1 MLSITQHVEEKQQ
14 EILQNHGLTD
24 WQEDLPEERP
34 NFREDLG
41 IPRRTRITHNNQVQR
56 ELREN
61 ISAIS
66 AENEEKLNKFEEI
79 RLVAKFFCETGTNYN
94 LARYF
99 FPDM

>member
-14 EILQNHGLTD
+14 EMLQNHGLTD

-34 NFREDLG
+34 TFREDLG

-56 ELREN
+56 ELRDN

-66 AENEEKLNKFEEI
+66 AENEEKRKKFKEV
-79 RLVAKFFCETGTNYN
+79 RLLARLFCETEPN
-94 LARYF
+94 LKDA
-99 FPDM
+99 D